1 MIAMFVQIGIIGL
14 WATMLAL
21 HTRRLF
27 RLAHVETHQQNKHLR
42 QQLSRVWWWLGRE
55 EFWRNV
61 QIDTARCLELTLMV
75 FLIASGV

>member
-1 MIAMFVQIGIIGL
+1 MITMLVQVGIIGL
-14 WATMLAL
+14 WATMLVL

-27 RLAHVETHQQNKHLR
+27 RLAHVEAHRQNKPLR

-61 QIDTARCLELTLMV
+61 QHDALRCLELTLMV
-75 FLIASGV
+75 FLIALSV

>member
-1 MIAMFVQIGIIGL
+1 MITMLVQIGIIGL
-14 WATMLAL
+14 WATMLVL

-27 RLAHVETHQQNKHLR
+27 RLAHVETHRQNKQLR